1 MGIYQ
6 DWILSDECIEFQL
19 LIYFFNISGLVIENT
34 YLLKCHHVRS
44 RSTVP
49 HVEVHAE
56 ISTHPFV
63 KLADQQIIKSRQK
76 RQLWGLPQQP
86 VIQPSEFENL
96 AHFNDQRYTVHSFS
110 DTQKIE
116 LAVSRV

>member
-1 MGIYQ
+1 M
-6 DWILSDECIEFQL
+6 
-19 LIYFFNISGLVIENT
+19 VIENT

-96 AHFNDQRYTVHSFS
+96 AHFNDQRYTVASILKVV
-110 DTQKIE
+110 KIFIKK
-116 LAVSRV
+116 SIKIKF